1 MIGKNNVLASSH
13 WTRFLAV
20 GARFSLGGARLS
32 PVGARLSLGG
42 ARLSPAGAR
51 LSPGDARLW
60 PGGARLSLSGARLYR
75 LVLDFR
81 SVGRDFRP
89 AVPDFAKSASV
100 EMGRGPFHSLLIYVV
115 GIGEPIP
122 FPVYGA
128 TGIGATTNVVLRSNP
143 LPLSRG

>member
-13 WTRFLAV
+13 WTSFLA
-20 GARFSLGGARLS
+20 
-32 PVGARLSLGG
+32 VGARLSLG
-42 ARLSPAGAR
+42 GAR

-75 LVLDFR
+75 LA
-81 SVGRDFRP
+81 RDFRP